1 MVYINLDLM
10 DLLKVTSQ
18 EYQVKIITQVLCLS
32 PVDQKLVD
40 RLLLVYRV
48 AVISISINR
57 STMLN

>member
-57 STMLN
+57 